1 LTERVFFVRPWD
13 CGSLR
18 GFVAASLPAITGY
31 LPGAGAANRQVGVVE
46 SGNTLQKLDAERVRR
61 TMGRLTDKVAILTG
75 SASGIG
81 RATATLFS
89 REGARVAILDRNAP
103 AARETAQD
111 LRRAHAEAQA
121 WEVDLADGESAEA
134 VVSKVAEQMGRIDVL
149 VNNAATYVLRSF
161 DEMTRD
167 EWQQVLDTNLT
178 AYFLCARAA
187 ARAMP
192 RQGGSI
198 INISSVHRMISEP
211 NSGAYAASKGGVAQ
225 LTRNLAIEFAPRNI
239 VVNSISPGFIRTPM
253 SVVNGVD
260 ETTTPDFVNTYVK
273 TGRIPLGRAGL
284 PEEIAAAAL
293 FLASRECSYLT
304 GADLVVDGGL
314 TITL

>member
-1 LTERVFFVRPWD
+1 
-13 CGSLR
+13 
-18 GFVAASLPAITGY
+18 
-31 LPGAGAANRQVGVVE
+31 
-46 SGNTLQKLDAERVRR
+46 
-61 TMGRLTDKVAILTG
+61 MGRLTGRIALVTG
-75 SASGIG
+75 AASGIG
-81 RATATLFS
+81 RATASLFA
-89 REGARVAILDRNAP
+89 REGARVALLDRNGS
-103 AARETAQD
+103 AALEAAEG
-111 LRRAHAEAQA
+111 LRRSGSDAQA
-121 WEVDLADGESAEA
+121 WEVDLADGAAAEA
-134 VVSKVAEQMGRIDVL
+134 AVAKVAEQMGRVDVL

-161 DEMTRD
+161 DQMTRE
-167 EWQQVLDTNLT
+167 EWRRVLDTNLT

-187 ARAMP
+187 AREMRP
-192 RQGGSI
+192 QGGSI

-225 LTRNLAIEFAPRNI
+225 LTRNLAIEFAPDNI

-253 SVVNGVD
+253 SIVNGVD
-260 ETTTPDFVNTYVK
+260 ETTTPQFINSYVNS
-273 TGRIPLGRAGL
+273 GRIPLGRAGM

>member
-1 LTERVFFVRPWD
+1 
-13 CGSLR
+13 
-18 GFVAASLPAITGY
+18 
-31 LPGAGAANRQVGVVE
+31 
-46 SGNTLQKLDAERVRR
+46 
-61 TMGRLTDKVAILTG
+61 MGRLTEKVAIVTG
-75 SASGIG
+75 AASGIG
-81 RATATLFS
+81 RATARLFAA
-89 REGARVAILDRNAP
+89 EGAHVAILDRNGV
-103 AARETAQD
+103 AAEETAQG
-111 LRRAHAEAQA
+111 LVRAGQRAQA
-121 WEVDLADGESAEA
+121 WVVDLSAGQAAEA
-134 VVSKVAEQMGRIDVL
+134 AIAKVVQQMGRIDVL

-161 DEMTRD
+161 YDMTRE
-167 EWQQVLDTNLT
+167 EWQKVLDTNLT

-187 ARAMP
+187 AREM
-192 RQGGSI
+192 RKQGGSI
-198 INISSVHRMISEP
+198 VNISSVHRMISEP
-211 NSGAYAASKGGVAQ
+211 NSGAYAASKGGVGQ